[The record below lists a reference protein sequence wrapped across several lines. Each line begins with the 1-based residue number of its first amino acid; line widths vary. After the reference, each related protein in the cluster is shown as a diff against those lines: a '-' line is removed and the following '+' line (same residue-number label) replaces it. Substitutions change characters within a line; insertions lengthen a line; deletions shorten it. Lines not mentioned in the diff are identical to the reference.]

1 MSFRRMVPFLL
12 LNILVSAAV
21 VLAILYWWDGRNG
34 GGDRVAAVATATAVI
49 PTPDISAQLG
59 EAAAPAAEDG
69 AGAVE
74 EATAVSDGP
83 TTHTVQSGDTLG
95 SISTR
100 YEVSIEDIMAANGID
115 NPNFLSVGQ
124 QIIIP
129 IGGLA
134 TPTAVPTNTPLP
146 GVPPTPIPTEAA
158 AAQGEAILQIGDVI
172 GAGSITDEAVQIINS
187 GTRQINLLGWTLSD
201 ESGFV
206 YRFAQVTLF
215 GEGAGILI
223 HTETGNNSPTDL
235 FWGLESPVW
244 ESGETVTLTDD
255 AGSIRDT
262 FTIP

>member
-34 GGDRVAAVATATAVI
+34 GGDRIVVATATAVV
-49 PTPDISAQLG
+49 PTPDISVQLG

-69 AGAVE
+69 AGVV

-83 TTHTVQSGDTLG
+83 ATHTVQSGETLG

-124 QIIIP
+124 QLIIP

-134 TPTAVPTNTPLP
+134 TPTAVPTNTPPP

-158 AAQGEAILQIGDVI
+158 ATQGEAILQIADVI
-172 GAGSITDEAVQIINS
+172 GAGSIADEAVQIINS

>member
-1 MSFRRMVPFLL
+1 MVPFLL

-21 VLAILYWWDGRNG
+21 VLAILYWWDSRDNG
-34 GGDRVAAVATATAVI
+34 AEPIAAATATAVI
-49 PTPDISAQLG
+49 PTPDISAATG
-59 EAAAPAAEDG
+59 AETVPL
-69 AGAVE
+69 AE
-74 EATAVSDGP
+74 EASGTAGEETAVNDGP
-83 TTHTVQSGDTLG
+83 TIHTVQAGETLG

-124 QIIIP
+124 QLTIP

-134 TPTAVPTNTPLP
+134 TPTAVPTDTPLP

-158 AAQGEAILQIGDVI
+158 STQGEAVVRIGEVANPGDL
-172 GAGSITDEAVQIINS
+172 AAEAVQIVNS
-187 GTRQINLLGWTLSD
+187 GARQIGLVGWKISD

-206 YRFAQVTLF
+206 YTFGQVTLF

-223 HTETGNNSPTDL
+223 HTETGVNGPTDL

-244 ESGETVTLTDD
+244 ESGETVTLTDA
-255 AGSIRDT
+255 AGSIQDT
-262 FTIP
+262 YTIP